1 MIKFKVDG
9 VEVFNPLKGK
19 LNALIE
25 YFVKFY
31 GEEYRERITN
41 RLTNTAYIFTGEVGA
56 INSHSTCDDLEEYYD
71 KKIERL
77 TKEEYCDL
85 KFQSETSSWDGYGG
99 VRKLPYAFTEQGV
112 AMLATVLRTKVAEEV
127 SIKIMDAFVAMRN
140 ILLVIL

>member
-19 LNALIE
+19 LNSLIE

-56 INSHSTCDDLEEYYD
+56 INSHSTCDDLEE
-71 KKIERL
+71 
-77 TKEEYCDL
+77 
-85 KFQSETSSWDGYGG
+85 
-99 VRKLPYAFTEQGV
+99 
-112 AMLATVLRTKVAEEV
+112 
-127 SIKIMDAFVAMRN
+127 
-140 ILLVIL
+140 